1 MNPYVTLPLI
11 QQYRACIGQAMSKK
25 NGSKGPAFVSIS
37 WKLLNSKAIQAITP
51 MSRAM
56 LPYFL
61 GKPKLFF
68 TDRQYCH
75 KEFKFTYSEAQT
87 LGCARATFY
96 RVIKDLMLNGFI
108 DPVEKGHLSNDK
120 GYPNIFKLSERWQLH
135 GHCDFKSVKWETFI
149 NRMT

>member
-1 MNPYVTLPLI
+1 
-11 QQYRACIGQAMSKK
+11 MSKNK
-25 NGSKGPAFVSIS
+25 RSNGPGFVSIP

-68 TDRQYCH
+68 TDRQYYH
-75 KEFKFTYSEAQT
+75 KDFEFTYSEAQK
-87 LGCARATFY
+87 LGCTRATFY

-108 DPVEKGHLSNDK
+108 DPVEKGHLSCDK
-120 GYPNIFKLSERWQLH
+120 GYPNRFKLSERWVLH
-135 GHCDFKSVKWETFI
+135 GHCDFESVRWESFTR
-149 NRMT
+149 N